1 MQSKKQTKSPETNSK
16 EMVTYEQIPD
26 KLLKIIVLRKLNDL
40 QENTN
45 RQLNEIRKMM
55 HKQNENI
62 KEMETIK
69 KDQTEILELKNT
81 NN

>member
-26 KLLKIIVLRKLNDL
+26 KHLKIIVLRKLNDL